1 MESRSMYTTT
11 NGNGAKV
18 VMKSPK
24 LKIYTE
30 LIRHLIGACAAVYEL
45 ATGEKPPKIG
55 DVLRG

>member
-1 MESRSMYTTT
+1 MYTTT

-30 LIRHLIGACAAVYEL
+30 LIRHVIGACAAVYEL
-45 ATGEKPPKIG
+45 VTGEKPPKIG